1 MKKFLAAL
9 LCCATLG
16 VPLAYGQQPAGMQQ
30 HKQQHAQQPIV
41 LKQGAML
48 PPASRGTAVR
58 KSEYKH
64 HKLRTPGKGQKWV
77 KVRGTYVLINS
88 ANGKIAAIGR

>member
-16 VPLAYGQQPAGMQQ
+16 VPLAYGQQPAS
-30 HKQQHAQQPIV
+30 KQPHSNKTLI
-41 LKQGAML
+41 LKRGAML
-48 PPASRGTAVR
+48 PPESRGTTVR
-58 KSEYKH
+58 QNEYKK

-77 KVRGTYVLINS
+77 KIKGSFVLIES
-88 ANGKIAAIGR
+88 ANGKITAVGR